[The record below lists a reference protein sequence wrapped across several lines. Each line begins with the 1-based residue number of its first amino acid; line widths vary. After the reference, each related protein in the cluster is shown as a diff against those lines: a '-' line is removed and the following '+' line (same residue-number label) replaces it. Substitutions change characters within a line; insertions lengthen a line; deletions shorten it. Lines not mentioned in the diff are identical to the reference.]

1 MKWMIIE
8 EYNIEE
14 YNPSKKGKILIVF
27 DDVIADMLSNK
38 KLNPIVIE
46 LFIIGRKLNISLVF
60 ITQYSFAVQKHRRL
74 NSTHNFIVKIP
85 STKELQQ
92 MAYNHL
98 SDIEFEDF
106 MNLYKK
112 CSAKPY
118 SFLVIDATLALDNPA
133 HFRYNP
139 IEKT

>member
-118 SFLVIDATLALDNPA
+118 SFLVIDATLALDNPL
-133 HFRYNP
+133 HFRKNLLER
-139 IEKT
+139 I